1 MFFSLLQVAGILV
14 HLARL
19 TLLKITRDIK
29 LNNDLSPSHLVKAKQ
44 LVNDSIRYCLLAPLQ
59 ALEVLGLLEA
69 VRKRKQEPGLVLL
82 LRLPWEHMKHGYFK
96 IAAVRISD
104 TCRLFIWPNKQLIG
118 VRYATLRL
126 HFKNNFEKSDYEQAE
141 QALRKCIS
149 LYNEPRTRSV
159 VSKYL
164 RQQYARCLSSLML
177 IIQHDPDI
185 SNTPRMQDLLGE
197 AQQIMKELG
206 EEKNMK

>member
-69 VRKRKQEPGLVLL
+69 VRKRKQEPG
-82 LRLPWEHMKHGYFK
+82 
-96 IAAVRISD
+96 
-104 TCRLFIWPNKQLIG
+104 
-118 VRYATLRL
+118 
-126 HFKNNFEKSDYEQAE
+126 SDYEQAE

>member
-44 LVNDSIRYCLLAPLQ
+44 LVNDSIRITEGILNPLRENQ
-59 ALEVLGLLEA
+59 KKL
-69 VRKRKQEPGLVLL
+69 K
-82 LRLPWEHMKHGYFK
+82 
-96 IAAVRISD
+96 S
-104 TCRLFIWPNKQLIG
+104 TIG
-118 VRYATLRL
+118 VEREKIGATAVL
-126 HFKNNFEKSDYEQAE
+126 SDYEQAE